1 MKRKLG
7 TLIAAFLL
15 VSAAANSETL
25 EERVS
30 RLEKELAQTKVYSC
44 QTYVTKIVKIKTLLS
59 FWILIFLY
67 TPVLID

>member
-30 RLEKELAQTKVYSC
+30 R
-44 QTYVTKIVKIKTLLS
+44 
-59 FWILIFLY
+59 
-67 TPVLID
+67 

>member
-15 VSAAANSETL
+15 VSVAANSETL

-30 RLEKELAQTKVYSC
+30 RLEKELAQTKVDMEKKS
-44 QTYVTKIVKIKTLLS
+44 TANVVTS
-59 FWILIFLY
+59 
-67 TPVLID
+67 

>member
-15 VSAAANSETL
+15 VSAATNSETL

-30 RLEKELAQTKVYSC
+30 RL
-44 QTYVTKIVKIKTLLS
+44 
-59 FWILIFLY
+59 
-67 TPVLID
+67 